1 MAGIYIHVPFCSKKC
16 SYCDFYSVVSKSYMT
31 QYIQSLLLEIKGR
44 AREYNG
50 LLDSQDKIETIYIG
64 GGTPSLLSN
73 TDIAT
78 IIETLRKYFKVL
90 PETEITIEV
99 NPESVSKKNLSEY
112 RNIGINRISMG
123 VQSFNDQLL
132 KSISRSHTSIEAI
145 HAIDTIKG
153 SGIENL
159 SIDLIYGLPGQTSEM
174 WKKDLDMLFSLDIPH
189 LSAYHLIY
197 EEGTPMWYFRKR
209 GKFQETPEETSI
221 EMAKYLYTST
231 ESHGLIPY
239 EISAFAKKGFESRHN
254 SAYWFGKPYLAFG
267 PSAHGYIHP
276 LRWSISPSIVKYIQ
290 NPLSENIRHTE
301 IISHEESMEEYILTR
316 MRTLR
321 HGISLDY
328 IYKEYGKNSHDR
340 VKHVIDKNISCGLI
354 RELLNNHYALTY
366 DGILLMDAIIL
377 EMVSE

>member
-16 SYCDFYSVVSKSYMT
+16 SYCDFYSVVSKSYIT
-31 QYIQSLLLEIKGR
+31 QYIHSLLFEIKGR
-44 AREYNG
+44 AREYNE
-50 LLDSQDKIETIYIG
+50 LLGSQDKIETIYIG

-73 TDIAT
+73 AYIAT
-78 IIETLRKYFKVL
+78 IIETLRKHFKVSS
-90 PETEITIEV
+90 EAEITMEV
-99 NPESVSKKNLSEY
+99 NPESVSKKNLPEY
-112 RNIGINRISMG
+112 RNIGINRVSMG

-145 HAIDTIKG
+145 HAIDIIKG

-159 SIDLIYGLPGQTSEM
+159 SIDLIYGLSDQTLKI
-174 WKKDLDMLFSLDIPH
+174 WIKDLDTLFSLDIPH

-209 GKFQETPEETSI
+209 GKVQETPEETSI

-239 EISAFAKKGFESRHN
+239 EISAFAKKGFESKHN
-254 SAYWFGKPYLAFG
+254 SAYWLGKPYLAFG

-276 LRWSISPSIVKYIQ
+276 YRWSVSPSIVKYIQ
-290 NPLSENIRHTE
+290 NPLSEDIRHTE

-316 MRTLR
+316 MRTLQ

-328 IYKEYGKNSHDR
+328 IYKEYGKTSYDR
-340 VKHVIDKNISCGLI
+340 VKHVIDKKISCGLI
-354 RELLNNHYALTY
+354 RKLPNSHYALTY
-366 DGILLMDAIIL
+366 NGILLMDTIIL